1 MKLFRWSGLIGFV
14 LFTAV
19 LMIIGLLFLDGW
31 TKKAVEAAG
40 FQVNGAEV
48 TVADVD
54 LTLSPLGFRFEQV
67 AVADAD
73 DPMRNAV
80 EIGQMRLA
88 INFAQLFLGNVRLE
102 DVTVA
107 DVQTR
112 TEREAP
118 ARLAESAENDSDSA
132 GAEPSVAEQQVE
144 RIAGELPSPT
154 EVVNQ
159 QTQNTREAVSD
170 AQQVIADARSEIS
183 AAASEVPDEDELAA
197 YRQRIAEI
205 KARELNSIEAIRAT
219 QQQLSEVASE
229 AAQDK
234 LAIESLKREI
244 ESAAEQTRSAV
255 AQVGQAPAEDWAQLR
270 EDYPLNQES
279 AMKVAR
285 LLIGDKL
292 FDTYDQASYWYE
304 KAKPWIRRLAP
315 AREEVEPAAQR
326 LDGTFVRFP
335 HPDPTARF
343 QLDQALVSF
352 RADDW
357 PWEMTIEDLSSHRG
371 ELYIPTKLA
380 LQRGTDDR
388 IGLRINGLLDRIDG
402 TSVDTWDM
410 LGQGVAFAQR
420 SVALADV
427 NLTWTPEP
435 ANITG
440 NLVITDGELD
450 GQVQL
455 AFPQSNF
462 DVTGDGLTTR
472 YLRQALSAID
482 AFTIDI
488 DLAGRVTRP
497 QLSVRSNLDNQLGDA
512 LADVAKAEYDAW
524 LADARQELDARVAE
538 LRAPV
543 DDAAA
548 QVRQQRD
555 EVIVRINQFESEVE
569 AEIRS
574 LESKIESERK
584 RLEQA
589 AADRLKAEREKAE
602 AAARKEAEEKLK
614 EEAEKLKDQFSF

>member
-40 FQVNGAEV
+40 FRVNGAEV
-48 TVADVD
+48 TVDDVD

-88 INFAQLFLGNVRLE
+88 INFPQLFLGNVRLE

-112 TEREAP
+112 TEREEP
-118 ARLAESAENDSDSA
+118 ARLAETADSDTDST
-132 GAEPSVAEQQVE
+132 GGETSVAAQQVE

-154 EVVNQ
+154 EVVDQ
-159 QTQNTREAVSD
+159 QTQNTQAAVSE

-183 AAASEVPDEDELAA
+183 SAAAQVPGDQELAA

-205 KARELNSIEAIRAT
+205 KARELNSLEAIRAT

-234 LAIESLKREI
+234 LAIESLKRDI
-244 ESAAEQTRSAV
+244 ENAAEQTRNAV
-255 AQVGQAPAEDWAQLR
+255 AKVTRAPSEDWAQLR
-270 EDYPLNQES
+270 EDYPLNQAS

-315 AREEVEPAAQR
+315 AREETPAVQR

-352 RADDW
+352 RADGW

-371 ELYIPTKLA
+371 DLYIPTKLA
-380 LQRGTDDR
+380 LQRGSDDQ
-388 IGLRINGLLDRIDG
+388 IGLQINGLLDRVEG

-435 ANITG
+435 ADITG

-450 GQVQL
+450 GQIRL

-462 DVTGDGLTTR
+462 DVSGQGLTSR

-488 DLAGRVTRP
+488 DLAGRVSRP

-524 LADARQELDARVAE
+524 LAEARQELDARVAE

-548 QVRQQRD
+548 QVRRQRD
-555 EVIVRINQFESEVE
+555 EVTARINQFESDVE

-614 EEAEKLKDQFSF
+614 NEAEKLKDQFSF